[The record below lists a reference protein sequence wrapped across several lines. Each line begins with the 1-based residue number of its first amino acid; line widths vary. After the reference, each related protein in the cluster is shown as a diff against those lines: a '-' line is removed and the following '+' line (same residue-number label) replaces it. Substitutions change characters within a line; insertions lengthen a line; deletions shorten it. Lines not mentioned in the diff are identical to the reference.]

1 MTVVGNWMQSVG
13 QSWLV
18 LQITDSPFRLGLI
31 STFLFTP
38 MLLFSIPAGAV
49 ADRLPKR
56 RVVVTSALIQGAM
69 GLTLTALVATGAVR
83 YWHVAAIA
91 VVWGLVNALDAPA
104 RQAFL
109 VDLVGRGDVG
119 NAIALNSAAFNAA
132 RIVGPA
138 IAGVLIG
145 VFGLAVAF
153 LLNAVAGFAGALGL
167 ASVRAAGTRAH
178 RGDAT
183 FGQEILEGL
192 RYAAGTP
199 RVRMLLGV
207 LFVVTITIFNF
218 SVYIPLLT
226 RDMLGRGPGT
236 FGLLMASLGIGA
248 MTGALALGTAS
259 HAEPSVPALATAAAV
274 SCFGL
279 VTLSA
284 VTHVGIAVVVLFVVG
299 LASIVAV
306 AGVNTALQVMAPEA
320 LRGRVMSIYTLIFG
334 GVFPFGAFL
343 AGLTAETWGVR
354 TALAGAGTFG
364 LIALTAILIAGGRRA
379 VALGG
384 PSG

>member
-1 MTVVGNWMQSVG
+1 MQSVA

-31 STFLFTP
+31 STFMFGP
-38 MLLFSIPAGAV
+38 MLIFSIPAGAV

-69 GLTLTALVATGAVR
+69 GLTLTALVASGAIR
-83 YWHVAAIA
+83 YWHVATIA
-91 VVWGLVNALDAPA
+91 VVWGLVNALDTPA

-109 VDLVGRGDVG
+109 VDLVGREDVG
-119 NAIALNSAAFNAA
+119 NAIALNSVAFNGA

-138 IAGVLIG
+138 VAGVLIG
-145 VFGLAVAF
+145 AFGL
-153 LLNAVAGFAGALGL
+153 
-167 ASVRAAGTRAH
+167 
-178 RGDAT
+178 
-183 FGQEILEGL
+183 L
-192 RYAAGTP
+192 R
-199 RVRMLLGV
+199 RLLGV

-226 RDMLGRGPGT
+226 RDVLAAGPGT
-236 FGLLMASLGIGA
+236 FGLLMAAIGIGA
-248 MTGALALGTAS
+248 MTGAFALGAAS
-259 HAEPSVPALATAAAV
+259 RAEPTFPLLAAAAGV
-274 SCFGL
+274 SCAGL
-279 VTLSA
+279 CVLSA
-284 VTHVGIAVVVLFVVG
+284 VSRVWLAALVLLIVG

-306 AGVNTALQVMAPEA
+306 AGVNTALQMMAPDA

-343 AGLTAETWGVR
+343 AGATAETWGVR
-354 TALAGAGTFG
+354 AALAGAGGFG
-364 LIALTAILIAGGRRA
+364 LAVLALILAAGVRRA
-379 VALGG
+379 TAVND

>member
-1 MTVVGNWMQSVG
+1 MQAVA

-18 LQITDSPFRLGLI
+18 LQLTDSAFRLGLI
-31 STFLFTP
+31 STFLFIP

-56 RVVVTSALIQGAM
+56 RVVVTSALVQAAM
-69 GLTLTALVATGAVR
+69 GFALTALVATGAIR

-91 VVWGLVNALDAPA
+91 VVWGLVNAIDTPA

-119 NAIALNSAAFNAA
+119 NAIALNSAAFNGA

-138 IAGVLIG
+138 VAGVLIG
-145 VFGLAVAF
+145 AFGLAAAF
-153 LLNAVAGFAGALGL
+153 LMNAIAGLIGALAL
-167 ASVRAAGTRAH
+167 AAVRTSGAAIP
-178 RGDAT
+178 RGDAS
-183 FGQEILEGL
+183 FGQHALEGL
-192 RYAAGTP
+192 RYASGTP
-199 RVRMLLGV
+199 RVRRLLGV

-226 RDMLGRGPGT
+226 RDVLAQGPGT
-236 FGLLMASLGIGA
+236 FGLLMAAIGIGA
-248 MTGALALGTAS
+248 MTGAFALGAAS
-259 HAEPSVPALATAAAV
+259 RAEPPFFLLAAAAV
-274 SCFGL
+274 VSCAGL
-279 VTLSA
+279 CILSVVTQVWMAAL
-284 VTHVGIAVVVLFVVG
+284 VLLIVG

-306 AGVNTALQVMAPEA
+306 AGVNTALQMMAPDA

-343 AGLTAETWGVR
+343 AGITAETWGVR
-354 TALAGAGTFG
+354 TALGGAGGFG
-364 LIALTAILIAGGRRA
+364 LMVLAVILVAGGRRA
-379 VALGG
+379 MAIGD